1 MAGRR
6 RKGGR
11 EGGTPRPHGEH
22 EDLDQEGDDERG
34 YHEPVLL
41 DEVLDFLAP
50 SGDGVFLDGTLGG
63 GGHARALLE
72 RCPGC
77 RLLAVDRDPEALAEA
92 ERFLAP
98 HASRARLL
106 RSGFHQA
113 LEAHGI
119 TGPTL
124 AGALLDL
131 GVSSHQLDADARGFS
146 VRRGVVLDMR
156 LGGEHDGELPTAADL
171 LNQADE
177 ATLGRIFR
185 EYGEEPRGRALA
197 REVVRRRGNRPF
209 QVSDDLV
216 NALAAVVK
224 RAPWARE
231 KARVFQALR
240 IAVNRELEVL
250 EEALP
255 RLRDALRPGGRLVVI
270 AYHSLEDRLVK
281 HSFREWSRECVCPPA
296 LPVCMCR
303 GKALGRTLT
312 IRPVYPSEAEVERN
326 PRARSARLRVWER
339 AA

>member
-1 MAGRR
+1 MAGRG

-11 EGGTPRPHGEH
+11 GGGGPRPAGGN
-22 EDLDQEGDDERG
+22 EDLEQEGDDERG

-41 DEVLDFLAP
+41 EEVLEFLAP
-50 SGDGVFLDGTLGG
+50 RGDGVFLDGTLGG

-77 RLLAVDRDPEALAEA
+77 RLLAVDRDAEALAEA
-92 ERFLAP
+92 AGLLAP
-98 HASRARLL
+98 HASRTRLL
-106 RSGFHQA
+106 RSGFDQA
-113 LEAHGI
+113 VEAHGI

-146 VRRGVVLDMR
+146 VRRGVALDMR
-156 LGGEHDGELPTAADL
+156 LGGELDRDLPTAADL

-197 REVVRRRGNRPF
+197 REVVRRRANKPF
-209 QVSDDLV
+209 EVSDDLV

-250 EEALP
+250 EDALP
-255 RLRDALRPGGRLVVI
+255 RLRDALLPGGRLVVI

-281 HSFREWSRECVCPPA
+281 HSFREWSRDCVCPPA
-296 LPVCMCR
+296 LPVCRCR
-303 GKALGRTLT
+303 GRALGRTLT
-312 IRPVYPSEAEVERN
+312 NRPVYPSDAEVERN